1 MDTAVACL
9 SCERRVCRPALAKAE
24 LVILLVIERDLVSS
38 VMHVRVEK
46 SRVGNIELSGSI
58 ANILQVLF
66 LSCEVAILESEFVV
80 PILELRIKHS

>member
-24 LVILLVIERDLVSS
+24 LLVIERDLVSS

-46 SRVGNIELSGSI
+46 SRVRNMEDVVEELEPMKHRT
-58 ANILQVLF
+58 F
-66 LSCEVAILESEFVV
+66 RFYC
-80 PILELRIKHS
+80 KHSTGIVLKL

>member
-46 SRVGNIELSGSI
+46 SRVRNMEDVVEELEPMKHRT
-58 ANILQVLF
+58 F
-66 LSCEVAILESEFVV
+66 RFYC
-80 PILELRIKHS
+80 KHSTGIVLKL